1 MTKDEYIAF
10 LESENARYY
19 KDIQQLTYEKGLL
32 KGRLLGIYECNP
44 RLGMEVIKG
53 GKYYALVQK
62 GGVRYD

>member
-19 KDIQQLTYEKGLL
+19 KEIQQLTYEKGLL
-32 KGRLLGIYECNP
+32 KGRLMGIYECNP

-53 GKYYALVQK
+53 GKYYA
-62 GGVRYD
+62 